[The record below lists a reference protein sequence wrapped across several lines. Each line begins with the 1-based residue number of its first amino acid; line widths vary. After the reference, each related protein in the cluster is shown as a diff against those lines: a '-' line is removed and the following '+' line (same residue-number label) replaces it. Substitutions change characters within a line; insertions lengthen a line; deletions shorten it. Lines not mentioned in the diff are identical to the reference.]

1 MDLST
6 ESAVKTSAG
15 LLTIPGMKFHR
26 LRKAVQVICVV
37 IFILL
42 PLFKVIRFDLPHQRF
57 YFFGAELWISEFSI
71 IFFSLMF
78 MMVWIAS
85 VAMVYGR
92 VWCGYLC
99 PQMIFSEA
107 ANLLQNNLR
116 SFVNRKLYKMSKPR
130 SNYLVV
136 VLFSLALLPAAVFLS
151 FIFISYF
158 IDPIDLFH
166 RLMHL
171 DLRTAGGIMGA
182 SVTLVILLDFAF
194 LRQKFC
200 ISICPYGYLQSM
212 LADKHTLLVNYEDP
226 AGECISCKNCIRT
239 CPMGIDIR
247 MSNHQIECIHC
258 GECIDAC
265 ATVRD
270 KFGKPSLIN
279 YTWGDT
285 NKAVANE
292 NAWFR
297 RLGVR
302 DGKRVAVL
310 VLMLVYSS
318 ALAIFISLRQPVI
331 VQIMPDKSE
340 LYTVGKDGLIRN
352 HFRMTLGNRSHKE
365 ATLQV
370 RAADLTS
377 VHIVGLD
384 DNIQLAPG
392 EEKKLVFDAVAAP
405 ETLQPGINHMSIVVD
420 VTPKQK
426 SIELKENFFAPF
438 ETPVKSPPDGGTN
451 KK

>member
-1 MDLST
+1 MGLST
-6 ESAVKTSAG
+6 ESAVKKSTG
-15 LLTIPGMKFHR
+15 FLTIPGMKFHR
-26 LRKAVQVICVV
+26 LRKAVQSICVV

-57 YFFGAELWISEFSI
+57 FFFGAELWISEFSI

-92 VWCGYLC
+92 VWCGYFC

-107 ANLLQNNLR
+107 ANLLQSNLHK
-116 SFVNRKLYKMSKPR
+116 FVNRKLYKVSKSLR
-130 SNYLVV
+130 NYLVIL
-136 VLFSLALLPAAVFLS
+136 LFSLVLLPAAVFLS

-166 RLMHL
+166 RLMQF

-226 AGECISCKNCIRT
+226 DGECISCKNCMRT

-247 MSNHQIECIHC
+247 ESNRQIECTHC

-265 ATVRD
+265 ATVR
-270 KFGKPSLIN
+270 GKMGKWSLIN

-285 NKAVANE
+285 SKAVQNE

-310 VLMLVYSS
+310 VLMLVYAT
-318 ALAIFISLRQPVI
+318 ALAIFISLRQPI
-331 VQIMPDKSE
+331 FVQIMPDKSE
-340 LYTVGKDGLIRN
+340 LYTIGKDGLIQN
-352 HFRMTLGNRSHKE
+352 HFRMSIGNRSGRA

-370 RAADLTS
+370 RAAELQG
-377 VHIVGLD
+377 VHIIGLD

-438 ETPVKSPPDGGTN
+438 ETPVKSSPDSGTN